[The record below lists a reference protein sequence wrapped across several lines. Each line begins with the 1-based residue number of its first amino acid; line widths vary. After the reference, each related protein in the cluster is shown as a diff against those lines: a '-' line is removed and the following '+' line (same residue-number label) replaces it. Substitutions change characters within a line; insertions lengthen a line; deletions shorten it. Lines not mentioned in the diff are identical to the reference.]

1 MPKLGRWPLLAVV
14 ALLLA
19 GVYQYMAS
27 IESIKNVFPF
37 LSLGMVPGYAVD
49 EVPNL
54 TGKTAIVTGA
64 NSGLG
69 KESAYELL
77 RKGAHVVLACR
88 SVERGEQAVQ
98 DLKLRDAK
106 PDDVVSAAEWK
117 FDVMALDVGS
127 PYSIRA
133 FVRGFNG
140 RRSAAMVAADAGRE
154 SDAPPLHILLLN
166 AGVFH
171 VPYRLTDFQVE
182 SHFAVNHVGNQMLTQ
197 MLRPNL
203 DRAVAG
209 ASGGVATVTVV
220 SSATVYAAD
229 TVSLSI
235 DDLNGEDGYSAALR
249 YAESKLASALF
260 TKRLARIWKD
270 RSILVNLARPG
281 AVHTEI
287 TKHLPIPFVDW
298 VMKLGPLFGI
308 QWLAR
313 DAVVTQLRA
322 ATSPEL
328 LERRQTGANFI
339 PLAIEWPYPKAA
351 CNETLQD
358 LLWDFTE
365 DIIEASA
372 RKQA

>member
-1 MPKLGRWPLLAVV
+1 MR
-14 ALLLA
+14 
-19 GVYQYMAS
+19 AS
-27 IESIKNVFPF
+27 VGECSEPVCW
-37 LSLGMVPGYAVD
+37 VPY
-49 EVPNL
+49 L
-54 TGKTAIVTGA
+54 QTAIVTGA

-260 TKRLARIWKD
+260 TKRLARIWKVWHLFNFD
-270 RSILVNLARPG
+270 GGVRGLWCGPLPCALDELIAAFMVTEFHVVLPG
-281 AVHTEI
+281 A
-287 TKHLPIPFVDW
+287 LCPPI
-298 VMKLGPLFGI
+298 
-308 QWLAR
+308 A
-313 DAVVTQLRA
+313 
-322 ATSPEL
+322 
-328 LERRQTGANFI
+328 
-339 PLAIEWPYPKAA
+339 
-351 CNETLQD
+351 
-358 LLWDFTE
+358 
-365 DIIEASA
+365 
-372 RKQA
+372 